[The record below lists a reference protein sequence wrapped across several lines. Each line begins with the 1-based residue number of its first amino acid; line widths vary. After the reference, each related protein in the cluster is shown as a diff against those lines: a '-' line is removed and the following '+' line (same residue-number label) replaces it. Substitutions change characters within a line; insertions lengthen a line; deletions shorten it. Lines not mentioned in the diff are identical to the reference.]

1 MSKYNSPFIQGS
13 ADPQFDGKVD
23 EHFSGAK
30 GRTMPGV
37 AVGDYVKRWGSTDAM
52 ALFLNDETGVNHRH
66 NGAQGSYPKGK

>member
-13 ADPQFDGKVD
+13 ADSQYDGKVD

-37 AVGDYVKRWGSTDAM
+37 ATGEYTRKWGSKDVMTE
-52 ALFLNDETGVNHRH
+52 FLNSETGVNHKH
-66 NGAQGSYPKGK
+66 NGAKGNNPKG